1 MLRSMRR
8 SAPLLRFAFV
18 AALALAGIATA
29 SAQHALY
36 VEHNHQ
42 MKLVRSARG
51 ERPCIDENGRL
62 VPVAGPR
69 YALAPADEYL
79 PVFVAV
85 SDFRVSS
92 KFARDI
98 DDGSDFNSMFEFVA
112 DFDTAY
118 TLGDVFVVL
127 EFSQPSGVASYF
139 VREIGELAPNRTRGR
154 RFQVLL
160 DHPLTDYQYTF
171 HLFVGGAEVLHS
183 LMSEED
189 REAALAKMVARRLAR
204 RPDGPPAPFVGP
216 PPVYP
221 PKFASTRTRGHSV
234 VRIHVLPTGAVTD
247 VALVAATDPAFG
259 EAALAS
265 MRQWRFLPRLKDG
278 HPIDAVVNVP
288 VDFAPP
294 SPAEP
299 AAPR

>member
-1 MLRSMRR
+1 MLRPMRR
-8 SAPLLRFAFV
+8 SAPLLRHAFV

-36 VEHNHQ
+36 VEHDHR

-51 ERPCIDENGRL
+51 ERPCIDDNGRL
-62 VPVAGPR
+62 VPVASPR
-69 YALAPADEYL
+69 YALASADEYL

-139 VREIGELAPNRTRGR
+139 VREIGELTPNRTRGR

-160 DHPLTDYQYTF
+160 DHPLTDYRYTF
-171 HLFVGGAEVLHS
+171 HLFGGGAEVLHS

-189 REAALAKMVARRLAR
+189 REAALARMVPFSALVQKRDGTPVAEGTRLADQFKLNAFPTMVILDANGR
-204 RPDGPPAPFVGP
+204 ERQRQVGA
-216 PPVYP
+216 
-221 PKFASTRTRGHSV
+221 FRS
-234 VRIHVLPTGAVTD
+234 GAE
-247 VALVAATDPAFG
+247 LAAWLDRYA
-259 EAALAS
+259 
-265 MRQWRFLPRLKDG
+265 R
-278 HPIDAVVNVP
+278 
-288 VDFAPP
+288 
-294 SPAEP
+294 
-299 AAPR
+299 